1 MLAGL
6 WSSLTDLVLPV
17 ACAGCGAAGRTL
29 TFETCPG
36 CVREVSAL
44 RASTV
49 RPTPAPD
56 GLPPCV
62 ALAPYDGALREL
74 LLSYKERGRIGLAR
88 PLGSLLAEAVA
99 TVAERGEPVRIVYIP
114 DTAAAA
120 RARYGDHMLRIA
132 RATRRRLSETGHKV
146 TISAPL
152 SARPRID
159 STELGARERLV
170 AAASAFAIRP
180 AQLRAL
186 RQVADTGRTL
196 LVDDIITTGGTVA
209 AAARLLDQHGVRI
222 DACVTLAATVRRGFR
237 SVGQR
242 A

>member
-17 ACAGCGAAGRTL
+17 ACAGCGAAGRRL

-36 CVREVSAL
+36 CVLEVSAL
-44 RASTV
+44 RASAV
-49 RPTPAPD
+49 RPTPAPP

-88 PLGSLLAEAVA
+88 PLGALLAEAVA
-99 TVAERGEPVRIVYIP
+99 TVVEPGESVRIIYIP
-114 DTAAAA
+114 DTVAAA

-132 RATRRRLSETGHKV
+132 RVTRRRLGETGHKV
-146 TISAPL
+146 TVWAPL
-152 SARPRID
+152 SARPKTD
-159 STELGARERLV
+159 STQLNAHERLV
-170 AAASAFAIRP
+170 AAASAFAVRP
-180 AQLRAL
+180 ARLRAL
-186 RQVADTGRTL
+186 RQAAHTGRTL

-209 AAARLLDQHGVRI
+209 AAAQLLDQHGVRI
-222 DACVTLAATVRRGFR
+222 DACVTLAATLRRNFR